1 MSSNFA
7 KQIGMCQWEGRK
19 STLAKVGNTSAE
31 ALRHHS
37 HSFWLHVAQRRLFQL
52 RIHFV
57 RDRYYVQKQLAEI
70 YGAQVVVQRNYGR
83 A

>member
-1 MSSNFA
+1 M
-7 KQIGMCQWEGRK
+7 
-19 STLAKVGNTSAE
+19 LAKVGNTSAE

-37 HSFWLHVAQRRLFQL
+37 HSFWVHVAQRRLLQL

-57 RDRYYVQKQLAEI
+57 RNSYCVQKQLAEI
-70 YGAQVVVQRNYGR
+70 YGAQVAVQRNYGR

>member
-1 MSSNFA
+1 MPT
-7 KQIGMCQWEGRK
+7 QLYGDDEGESGPK
-19 STLAKVGNTSAE
+19 CADLSEVGNTTSAE

-37 HSFWLHVAQRRLFQL
+37 HGFWLHVAQRRLLQL
-52 RIHFV
+52 RIPFV
-57 RDRYYVQKQLAEI
+57 RNSYYVQKQLAEI